1 MAISDENRRAVR
13 QEYNFACGYCGVSE
27 TDVGSELE
35 IDHFQPISQGGSDEL
50 ENLIYACP
58 ACNRNKATYWPSP
71 DTPTHLNL
79 LHPLTEHLH
88 THIRLLLDGHLA
100 GLTPRG
106 WFHIEWLHLNRPQ
119 LVALRQKQ
127 ALYQRTQ
134 ALIEETQQINR
145 QLQNLIA
152 AQEQELDILRD
163 QVRRLTGI
171 DS

>member
-1 MAISDENRRAVR
+1 MAISDESRRAVR
-13 QEYNFACGYCGVSE
+13 QQYNFACGYCGVSE
-27 TDVGSELE
+27 IDVGSELE
-35 IDHFQPISQGGSDEL
+35 IDHFHPISQGGSDEL
-50 ENLIYACP
+50 ENLVYACP
-58 ACNRNKATYWPSP
+58 ACNRNKATYWPAP

-79 LHPLTEHLH
+79 LHPLTDNLE
-88 THIRLLLDGHLA
+88 THIRLLPDGYLA
-100 GLTPRG
+100 GLTSRG
-106 WFHIEWLHLNRPQ
+106 WFHIEWLHLNRLQ

-127 ALYQRTQ
+127 TLYQRTQ
-134 ALIEETQQINR
+134 ALIEEMQQINR